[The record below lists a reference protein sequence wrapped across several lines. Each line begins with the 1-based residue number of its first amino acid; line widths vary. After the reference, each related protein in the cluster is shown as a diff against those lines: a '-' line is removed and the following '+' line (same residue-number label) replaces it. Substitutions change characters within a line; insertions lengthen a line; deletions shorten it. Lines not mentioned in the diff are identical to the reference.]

1 MKWFRKFWPYIL
13 LVILLACNAAVW
25 VERQNIA
32 DWWKLRDYTAPAA
45 IASLAGDTTM
55 TDYSKRM
62 FYVNHPTLEDKQAFN
77 EHCSDKSEDT
87 AVLGCYHGNRQGI
100 YLYAVT
106 DERLSGVR
114 QVTAAHEMLHQ
125 AYDRLSGDEK
135 KRVDGLL
142 EDFYKNGLTNEGV
155 KSKLDSY
162 RSQGADV
169 ENEMHSIF
177 ATEVRTLTPQLEEYY
192 KKYFTDR
199 VKIVGYSESYQA
211 EFTRRKDQ
219 VAAYDGQ
226 LAALK
231 EQINSNKSDLKSK
244 LETLNSKEK
253 EINQDVSDHNQPE
266 YQADVGQYNQMVEDY
281 NSELAATRRLIGE
294 YNNIVAERNDIAV
307 QEQQLQ
313 EALDSRLT
321 QPAKQ

>member
-32 DWWKLRDYTAPAA
+32 DWWKLRNYTPPTA

-62 FYVNHPTLEDKQAFN
+62 FYVNHPVLEDKQAFN
-77 EHCSDKSEDT
+77 EHCSDKGEET

-125 AYDRLSGDEK
+125 AYDRLSSDEK

-142 EDFYKNGLTNEGV
+142 EDFYKNGLTDESI

-162 RSQGADV
+162 RSQGADL

-177 ATEVRTLTPQLEEYY
+177 ATEVRTLSPQLEEYY

-199 VKIVGYSESYQA
+199 LKIVSYSESYQA

-244 LETLNSKEK
+244 LAELNAKEK
-253 EINQDVSDHNQPE
+253 EINDDVNGHNQAE
-266 YQADVGQYNQMVEDY
+266 YQADVVLYNQMVEDY
-281 NSELAATRRLIGE
+281 NSELAATRRLISE
-294 YNNIVAERNDIAV
+294 YNDIVAKRNDIAV

-313 EALDSRLT
+313 KALDSRLT

>member
-1 MKWFRKFWPYIL
+1 MKWFRKFWPYLL

-32 DWWKLRDYTAPAA
+32 DWWRLRSYTPPSA

-55 TDYSKRM
+55 TDFSKRM
-62 FYVNHPTLEDKQAFN
+62 FYVNHPVLEDKQAFN
-77 EHCSDKSEDT
+77 EHCSDKSEET

-125 AYDRLSGDEK
+125 AYDRLSGEEK
-135 KRVDGLL
+135 KRVNGLL
-142 EDFYKNGLTNEGV
+142 EDFYQNSLADDGIKAKIE
-155 KSKLDSY
+155 SY
-162 RSQGADV
+162 RKQGADLD
-169 ENEMHSIF
+169 NEMHSIF
-177 ATEVRTLTPQLEEYY
+177 ATEVRNLNPQLEEYY
-192 KKYFTDR
+192 NKYFADR
-199 VKIVGYSESYQA
+199 LKIVSYSESYQA

-231 EQINSNKSDLKSK
+231 EQINNNKSDLKAK
-244 LETLNSKEK
+244 LSALNSKEK
-253 EINQDVSDHNQPE
+253 EINQDVADHNQAE

-281 NSELAATRRLIGE
+281 NSELVATRRLIGE
-294 YNNIVAERNDIAV
+294 YNDIVAARNDIAV

-321 QPAKQ
+321 EPSKQ